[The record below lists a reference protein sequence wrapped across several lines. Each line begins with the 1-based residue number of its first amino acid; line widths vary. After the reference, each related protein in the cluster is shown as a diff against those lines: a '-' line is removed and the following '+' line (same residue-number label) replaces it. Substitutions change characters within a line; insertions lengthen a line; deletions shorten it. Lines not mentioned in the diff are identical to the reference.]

1 MDPHARC
8 LYCIRFHILCEELE
22 GQFRAGHGLRVGKGR
37 KMRFWGLSG
46 IPVVSSTVLPRVGRN
61 NCHSRRNDP
70 APVVSSWACEF
81 SRSPIWSLSPS
92 RTTEGHSLS
101 SVLVRSETLVE
112 NYCVPLSAEK
122 RTGARLTFKRIVR
135 LELNYH
141 PVRLVR
147 KPDSVLHGQRS
158 GLGQYIVI
166 GAHLNQPMIILCG
179 MKLLT
184 I

>member
-1 MDPHARC
+1 M
-8 LYCIRFHILCEELE
+8 LCEKLV
-22 GQFRAGHGLRVGKGR
+22 GHFRAGHRFRVGKGR

-92 RTTEGHSLS
+92 RMTEGHSLC
-101 SVLVRSETLVE
+101 SVLVGSETLVE
-112 NYCVPLSAEK
+112 NYCVPLSAKK

-135 LELNYH
+135 LEFNYH

-158 GLGQYIVI
+158 GLGQDLVT
-166 GAHLNQPMIILCG
+166 GAHLNQPMRIFMRHKI
-179 MKLLT
+179 
-184 I
+184 